1 MIEAVGP
8 NTLERTDLEKRV
20 KNMSEDSIVDI
31 TNVLKDLLKMT
42 GIIDMKMT
50 RGTTPIETKGK
61 GSKKIIEGETI
72 A

>member
-1 MIEAVGP
+1 MIGAVGP

-20 KNMSEDSIVDI
+20 KNMSEDSIVNI
-31 TNVLKDLLKMT
+31 TSIMKDFPKMT
-42 GIIDMKMT
+42 GTIDMKMT

-61 GSKKIIEGETI
+61 DTKKMIEGETI